1 MTHSKDRLKAICN
14 FSEESKSM
22 GPAAS
27 IKYMDMVSETEE
39 MRQEKKRVKRSIAI
53 DEVLGEA
60 SEESSEY
67 GLEGLI
73 GIGLDSDIP
82 TISPRIMSLSVS
94 RQNIDDEMAY
104 HQVIA
109 FLDSNSKSS
118 HSFIG
123 CSDYAV
129 QRNENLSEKEN
140 RDANSR
146 RIKSKALMS
155 ANYIAAEGRIG
166 PATAIIVGSD
176 CWEWFGYDALESSSD
191 FLRKSNGDFAGM
203 QVIFE
208 PGIEP
213 DKVILARGGRI
224 DNPGIACIKCVADD
238 SYYIKETGGWERQY
252 AWFRIK

>member
-1 MTHSKDRLKAICN
+1 MTTSRDRLKAICN
-14 FSEESKSM
+14 FNEESKSM

-27 IKYMDMVSETEE
+27 IMYMDMVSETEE

-60 SEESSEY
+60 SKESSEY
-67 GLEGLI
+67 GLESLAI
-73 GIGLDSDIP
+73 ELDSDIP
-82 TISPRIMSLSVS
+82 TISPKIMSLSVS
-94 RQNIDDEMAY
+94 KQDIDDDMAY

-109 FLDSNSKSS
+109 FLDSNSRAI

-129 QRNENLSEKEN
+129 QRNENLTDEEN
-140 RDANSR
+140 HEANSR
-146 RIKSKALMS
+146 RIRSKALMS

-166 PATAIIVGSD
+166 PATALIVGSD
-176 CWEWFGYDALESSSD
+176 CWKWFGYDALDPSG
-191 FLRKSNGDFAGM
+191 NGDFFAGM
-203 QVIFE
+203 KVIFE

-224 DNPGIACIKCVADD
+224 DNPGIACIKCVADG
-238 SYYIKETGGWERQY
+238 SYYIKETPGWERQY

>member
-1 MTHSKDRLKAICN
+1 MIHSKDRLKAICN
-14 FSEESKSM
+14 FREESKSM

-27 IKYMDMVSETEE
+27 INYMDMVSETEE

-60 SEESSEY
+60 SEESEY
-67 GLEGLI
+67 GLESLL
-73 GIGLDSDIP
+73 GLDSEIP
-82 TISPRIMSLSVS
+82 TISPKIMSLSIS
-94 RQNIDDEMAY
+94 QQNIDDEMAY

-109 FLDSNSKSS
+109 FLNSNSSGN
-118 HSFIG
+118 HAFIG
-123 CSDYAV
+123 CSDYVV
-129 QRNENLSEKEN
+129 QRSENLTDEESHE
-140 RDANSR
+140 ANSR
-146 RIKSKALMS
+146 RIKSKVLMS
-155 ANYIAAEGRIG
+155 ANYIAAEGRVG
-166 PATAIIVGSD
+166 PAPAVIVGSD
-176 CWEWFGYDALESSSD
+176 CWKWFGYDALESSSD

-213 DKVILARGGRI
+213 DKVILARGGKI

>member
-1 MTHSKDRLKAICN
+1 MTTSKDRLKAICN
-14 FSEESKSM
+14 FNEEKKSL
-22 GPAAS
+22 GPAAK
-27 IKYMDMVSETEE
+27 IMYMDFVSETEE

-67 GLEGLI
+67 GLEDPI
-73 GIGLDSDIP
+73 GIGLDSEIP
-82 TISPRIMSLSVS
+82 TIAPKIMSLAISQ
-94 RQNIDDEMAY
+94 QNIDDDMAY
-104 HQVIA
+104 HQAIA

-123 CSDYAV
+123 CSDYAI
-129 QRNENLSEKEN
+129 QRNKNLTDEEN
-140 RDANSR
+140 REANSR

-155 ANYIAAEGRIG
+155 ANYIASEGRVG

-176 CWEWFGYDALESSSD
+176 CWEWFGYDALDTSKSS
-191 FLRKSNGDFAGM
+191 DFAGM

-224 DNPGIACIKCVADD
+224 DNPGIACIKCVADG
-238 SYYIKETGGWERQY
+238 SYYIKETPGWERQY

>member
-14 FSEESKSM
+14 FKEETKSM
-22 GPAAS
+22 GPVTS
-27 IKYMDMVSETEE
+27 FMYMDMVSETEE
-39 MRQEKKRVKRSIAI
+39 MRQEKKRVKRSITI

-67 GLEGLI
+67 GLEGLV

-94 RQNIDDEMAY
+94 QQNIDDDMAY

-109 FLDSNSKSS
+109 FLNSNSKSS

-166 PATAIIVGSD
+166 PATAVIVGSD
-176 CWEWFGYDALESSSD
+176 CWEWFGFDALNP
-191 FLRKSNGDFAGM
+191 SNNADFAGM

-224 DNPGIACIKCVADD
+224 DNPGIACIKCVPDD
-238 SYYIKETGGWERQY
+238 SYYIKETAGWERQY

>member
-1 MTHSKDRLKAICN
+1 MAYKDRLKAICN
-14 FSEESKSM
+14 FGEEKKSM
-22 GPAAS
+22 GSVAN
-27 IKYMDMVSETEE
+27 IMYMDMVSESEE
-39 MRQEKKRVKRSIAI
+39 MRQERKRVKRSIAI

-67 GLEGLI
+67 DLESM
-73 GIGLDSDIP
+73 IGLDSDIP
-82 TISPRIMSLSVS
+82 TISPKIMSLKISQQS
-94 RQNIDDEMAY
+94 IDDDMAY

-109 FLDSNSKSS
+109 FLDSNSKAS

-123 CSDYAV
+123 CSDYSV
-129 QRNENLSEKEN
+129 RQIGTLTDEENHE
-140 RDANSR
+140 ANSR
-146 RIKSKALMS
+146 RIKSKVLMS

-166 PATAIIVGSD
+166 PATAIIAGYD
-176 CWEWFGYDALESSSD
+176 CWKWFG
-191 FLRKSNGDFAGM
+191 SNNSDFAGM

-224 DNPGIACIKCVADD
+224 DNPGIACIKCVADG
-238 SYYIKETGGWERQY
+238 SYYIKETPGWERQY